1 MRVRPDG
8 LPRAAAGGG
17 GARPAPAARYGNLLF
32 ALCDAV
38 AHTIRPPLERIDCG
52 LPRRGRRA
60 PKRTPSGDR
69 TRALAS
75 RGPGR
80 CRAECD
86 AKGNCD
92 IIQKYKVYKCARDY
106 VTIHPFMDRIR
117 PLSRSP
123 LASRLGRALRSATP
137 VSAARERSAP
147 RARGGAVSRQ
157 RGRRVFL
164 VARFCPGFCHVTTD
178 TSRVTLG

>member
-86 AKGNCD
+86 AKGNCN
-92 IIQKYKVYKCARDY
+92 IIQKYKVYKCARDCEREI
-106 VTIHPFMDRIR
+106 T
-117 PLSRSP
+117 
-123 LASRLGRALRSATP
+123 LRSIMLSSDSPRPPRAVRSTR
-137 VSAARERSAP
+137 ARSERSAP

-157 RGRRVFL
+157 RFRRVFS
-164 VARFCPGFCHVTTD
+164 FCEILSMLL
-178 TSRVTLG
+178 SRDY

>member
-69 TRALAS
+69 RHARWRRVG
-75 RGPGR
+75 RGVVERSAMQKATAISFKNIRFISVRGR
-80 CRAECD
+80 LRE
-86 AKGNCD
+86 
-92 IIQKYKVYKCARDY
+92 RDY
-106 VTIHPFMDRIR
+106 VTIHSWIGSGRR
-117 PLSRSP
+117 PLSP
-123 LASRLGRALRSATP
+123 LGLGLASRLALGRALRSPQGTRAER
-137 VSAARERSAP
+137 AAG
-147 RARGGAVSRQ
+147 ARRRGQSSEGSESFSFCEILSMLLSR
-157 RGRRVFL
+157 
-164 VARFCPGFCHVTTD
+164 D
-178 TSRVTLG
+178 Y